1 MVCVPFIALTSI
13 NTHSTPILQR
23 SANKIQTNA
32 RYTGILYS
40 IRHDPDV
47 FLIGV
52 HHVTTARSQQ
62 IHPDITPYYHCV
74 SRCVRRS
81 FLCGEDSFTGQSYEH
96 RRAWIEERILTLSTV
111 YCIDVC
117 AYAVMS
123 NHYHI
128 VVHIDKKKAK
138 DLSDHE
144 VIERWCSEHNSPSI
158 IKKFKSHQI
167 MTDTEKL
174 VCSEIITIWRERL
187 SSISWFMKE
196 LNHGIAVQANKE
208 DQCTGRFWEGRFKS
222 QALLD
227 EKALLAAM
235 AYVDL
240 NPVRANTAKLPE
252 TSEHTSLKYRLD
264 SLKLSQKQPIALLPF
279 ASDLNEK
286 SSHSIPFSFVDY
298 LELVDWIGRQI
309 REDKQGHIEKTEP
322 KILQRLTLSHKEYY
336 CVCTALES
344 KPRLWIG
351 TSDKI
356 VNAKTKLERQRMVAL
371 VIA

>member
-1 MVCVPFIALTSI
+1 M
-13 NTHSTPILQR
+13 
-23 SANKIQTNA
+23 
-32 RYTGILYS
+32 
-40 IRHDPDV
+40 
-47 FLIGV
+47 
-52 HHVTTARSQQ
+52 TTARSQQ

-96 RRAWIEERILTLSTV
+96 RRAWIEERILTLSAV

-128 VVHIDKKKAK
+128 VVYIDENQAHSLT
-138 DLSDHE
+138 DEE
-144 VIERWCSEHNSPSI
+144 VVDRWCSEHNTPPI
-158 IKKFKSHQI
+158 VKKFKLNQLN
-167 MTDTEKL
+167 TDTEKRIFSKL
-174 VCSEIITIWRERL
+174 ITAWRERL

-208 DQCTGRFWEGRFKS
+208 DKCTGRFWEGRFKS

-240 NPVRANTAKLPE
+240 NPVRAKVSELPE

-264 SLKLSQKQPIALLPF
+264 SLKTSSKHASKLRPF
-279 ASDLNEK
+279 LDDIHSEPSD
-286 SSHSIPFSFVDY
+286 SIPFTFPDY

-309 REDKQGHIEKTEP
+309 RDDKQGYIEKEQP
-322 KILQRLTLSHKEYY
+322 KILQRLALSDNEYY
-336 CVCTALES
+336 SVCTSLES

-351 TSDKI
+351 TLSKI
-356 VNAKTKLERQRMVAL
+356 VNAKETLRRKRMVAL